1 IENFDVYLQI
11 NKKIVMRKKI
21 FLFCLSAAIAGVCIA
36 QDPFKLHHQEQSYS
50 MSSFMLENGIVTIN
64 LLSSDPHIT
73 GIVTLP
79 EGVLNKYEYADTS
92 TVFGE
97 IKPLNLMKP
106 NDFGYVVDICSKA
119 KKDSR
124 KHYKMY
130 QASSLG
136 TLFLTIV
143 NPVAGLACAIPSSVT
158 PPKIENMGISDIDML
173 QEDIYFQTYRKEAL
187 RIKNRKIW
195 TNFGIGFGINV
206 GLTFGLLAL
215 LL

>member
-1 IENFDVYLQI
+1 MQKRF
-11 NKKIVMRKKI
+11 
-21 FLFCLSAAIAGVCIA
+21 FLLCLYTIITGICTA
-36 QDPFKLHHQEQSYS
+36 QDPFKLHRQEQSFS
-50 MSSFMLENGIVTIN
+50 MSSFMQKDGITTIN

-73 GIVTLP
+73 GIVTIP
-79 EGVLNKYEYADTS
+79 DGVLNRYEYLDTS
-92 TVFGE
+92 SVFGE
-97 IKPLNLMKP
+97 LKTLNLMKP
-106 NDFGYVVDICSKA
+106 TDFGYVADICSKA

-143 NPVAGLACAIPSSVT
+143 NPLAGLACAIPSSIT
-158 PPKIENMGISDIDML
+158 PPRIENMGISDIDML

-206 GLTFGLLAL
+206 GITFALVAL

>member
-1 IENFDVYLQI
+1 MQKRFPLLC
-11 NKKIVMRKKI
+11 
-21 FLFCLSAAIAGVCIA
+21 LFAAIAGICVA
-36 QDPFKLHHQEQSYS
+36 QDPFKLHNQQQTFS
-50 MSSFMLENGIVTIN
+50 MSSFKQENGITTIN

-73 GIVTLP
+73 GIVTMP
-79 EGVLNKYEYADTS
+79 DGVLNKYEYSDTS
-92 TVFGE
+92 IVFGE
-97 IKPLNLMKP
+97 LRPLNLMKP
-106 NDFGYVVDICSKA
+106 NDFGYVTDICSKA

-124 KHYKMY
+124 KYYKMH

-143 NPVAGLACAIPSSVT
+143 NPLAGLACAIPSSVT

-215 LL
+215 FL

>member
-1 IENFDVYLQI
+1 MQKRF
-11 NKKIVMRKKI
+11 
-21 FLFCLSAAIAGVCIA
+21 FLFCLFAVTANVCIA
-36 QDPFKLHHQEQSYS
+36 QELFKPNNQEQSFS
-50 MSSFMLENGIVTIN
+50 MSSFMQENGITTIN

-73 GIVTLP
+73 GIVTMP
-79 EGVLNKYEYADTS
+79 DGVLNRYEYPDTS

-97 IKPLNLMKP
+97 LKTLNLMKP
-106 NDFGYVVDICSKA
+106 TDFSYVVDICSKA

-143 NPVAGLACAIPSSVT
+143 NPLAGLACAIPSSIT
-158 PPKIENMGISDIDML
+158 PPRIENMGLSDIDML

-206 GLTFGLLAL
+206 GITFGLLAL
-215 LL
+215 FL